1 MEFEGYQFTISGDS
15 CYPDREDIIK
25 YIRNFT
31 DDFNLRPYIKASIH
45 IPLEYRI
52 YHLKKQNVR

>member
-1 MEFEGYQFTISGDS
+1 MMI
-15 CYPDREDIIK
+15 DREDIIK